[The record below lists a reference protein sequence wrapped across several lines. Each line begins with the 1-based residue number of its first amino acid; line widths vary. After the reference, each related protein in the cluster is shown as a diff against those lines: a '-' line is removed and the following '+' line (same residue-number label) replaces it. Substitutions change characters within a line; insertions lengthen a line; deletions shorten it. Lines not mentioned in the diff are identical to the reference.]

1 MEDFRVSLRA
11 NMGLAALFALSL
23 CALSLISVSAFAAG
37 AAPDISGIYQVTQY
51 NAKLQIVGGGEL
63 PLTPEGKAAYDKNMA
78 ELNDGFTDAARKF
91 CVPDG
96 IPRVLANPYPFEI
109 IQAPPGQ
116 ITLVYELNHQ
126 IRVVWMDEPAQTFDE
141 LIAYPYY
148 NGHSFGRFEGD
159 TLVVVSRGFNEKT
172 FLDATG
178 APHTDLLET
187 TERIRKIG
195 ANQLENLVTIHDPMY
210 FTRDFQVRFVYDSRP
225 DIRLEEYVCGETHRD
240 ISNIPGV
247 RVP

>member
-1 MEDFRVSLRA
+1 MEDFRVSLRVS
-11 NMGLAALFALSL
+11 MGLAALF
-23 CALSLISVSAFAAG
+23 ALSLISVSAFAAG
-37 AAPDISGIYQVTQY
+37 AAPDISGTYQVTQY
-51 NAKLQIVGGGEL
+51 AAKLQIVGGGEL
-63 PLTPEGKAAYDKNMA
+63 PLTPEGKAAYDKNIA
-78 ELNDGFTDAARKF
+78 ELSDGFTDAARKF

-109 IQAPPGQ
+109 IQSPPGQ

-126 IRVVWMDEPAQTFDE
+126 IRVVWMDKPVQTFDE

-178 APHTDLLET
+178 APHTDMLET

-195 ANQLENLVTIHDPMY
+195 ANQLENVVTIHDPTY
-210 FTRDFQVRFVYDSRP
+210 YTRDFQVRFVYDLRP

-247 RVP
+247 SPP